1 MAIWE
6 EWLWSSPHF
15 YLWKQFAFEYRKKHI
30 GTSRFAA
37 YKATFRLAFP
47 KSKQSQM
54 FGKPEAEADA
64 SKKKKTTRGLRRTTQ
79 VTPLQDGPQPGNESN
94 V

>member
-1 MAIWE
+1 MALWE

-15 YLWKQFAFEYRKKHI
+15 YFWKQFAREYRMKHV
-30 GTSRFAA
+30 GASRFTA

-47 KSKQSQM
+47 KSKQSEM
-54 FGKPEAEADA
+54 FAKPEAETAA
-64 SKKKKTTRGLRRTTQ
+64 PKKKTKRGLRTTQ